1 MYAESIPTRI
11 LNLLG
16 RLLSRVFDAGSA
28 LPGGM
33 WSTIAL
39 LIALGLVIVGVILW
53 IRPARPGRGSTGAVL
68 AGPLLSSGDHRRLA
82 DRHAA
87 EGDYSAAII
96 DRVRAVAAGLEE
108 RRLLAAQPGRTAD
121 ELAAQAGLAMP
132 ELAADLATAASL
144 FDDVRYGGRDGSR
157 SGYEQ
162 VCQLDTLLQGRRVG
176 SVDVPLP
183 VATAPGGQR

>member
-11 LNLLG
+11 LNWLG
-16 RLLSRVFDAGSA
+16 RLLSRVFHAGSS

-39 LIALGLVIVGVILW
+39 LIALGLVIAGVIYW
-53 IRPARPGRGSTGAVL
+53 IRPGKPGRRSTGAVL
-68 AGPLLSSGDHRRLA
+68 ASALLSSGDHRRLA

-87 EGDYSAAII
+87 DGDYSAAII

-121 ELAAQAGLAMP
+121 ELAAQAGHAIP
-132 ELAADLATAASL
+132 ELAADLAAAASL
-144 FDDVRYGGRDGSR
+144 FDDVRYGGRTGSR

-162 VCQLDTLLQGRRVG
+162 VCQLDTKLQGRHTA
-176 SVDVPLP
+176 SAEVPQPAAAAL
-183 VATAPGGQR
+183 GGQL